1 MKEEDIRP
9 EALFNQYLSLAQQD
23 AITYFK
29 NKPYYR
35 IACPAC
41 GSESSSFQFRKIGFD
56 YEECE
61 LCKTLFVNPRPHAD
75 AFSEFYFDSPSVRF
89 WATNFYK
96 ETENSRRVHLIQPK
110 ALLVKGYIDR
120 YSNPVMDDSCIIDIG
135 AGYGVFC
142 EELHKILKKEISVI
156 AIEPAQSLQKICRE
170 KGIITIPKFF
180 EDLVADDL
188 KRKKIVAA
196 TSFELLE
203 HLHDPA
209 CFIEHCNRLLNPG
222 SLLIMTTLNWQGFDL
237 QVLRDKSNSI
247 FPPAHIN
254 FFTPSSLTKLLER
267 HGFEICELSTPGKL
281 DVEIAA
287 KHLNDIN
294 NEFIKNILISDEET
308 RYKLQQFL
316 QDIRMSSH
324 MMVVAKRGE

>member
-41 GSESSSFQFRKIGFD
+41 GSENNSFQFQKIGFD

-61 LCKTLFVNPRPHAD
+61 LCKTLFVNPRPHGD

-96 ETENSRRVHLIQPK
+96 ETENSRRIRLIQPK
-110 ALLVKGYIDR
+110 AHLVKNYIEKYYNSD
-120 YSNPVMDDSCIIDIG
+120 NDDSCILDIG

-142 EELHKILKKEISVI
+142 EELQKILKIGIPVI
-156 AIEPAQSLQKICRE
+156 AIEPAQSLQKICHE
-170 KGIITIPKFF
+170 KGITTIPKFF
-180 EDLVADDL
+180 EDVITDDL
-188 KRKKIVAA
+188 NGKKIVAA

-203 HLHDPA
+203 HLHDPEV
-209 CFIEHCNRLLNPG
+209 FIEHCSRLLSPG

-254 FFTPSSLTKLLER
+254 FFTPSSLAILLER
-267 HGFEICELSTPGKL
+267 HGFDICELSTPGKL
-281 DVEIAA
+281 DVDIVA
-287 KHLNDIN
+287 KRPDLIKNP
-294 NEFIKNILISDEET
+294 FIKIIASGDET
-308 RYKLQQFL
+308 MKNDFQIFL
-316 QDIRMSSH
+316 QKSNLSSH
-324 MMVVAKRGE
+324 MMVVARKR

>member
-9 EALFNQYLSLAQQD
+9 DALFLQYLSLAQQD

-41 GSESSSFQFRKIGFD
+41 GSERSIFEFRKIGFD

-61 LCKTLFVNPRPHAD
+61 LCKTLFVNPRPHSD

-96 ETENSRRVHLIQPK
+96 ETENSRRIRLIQPK
-110 ALLVKGYIDR
+110 ALLVKDYIDK
-120 YSNPVMDDSCIIDIG
+120 YYNQGTDESCIIDIG

-142 EELHKILKKEISVI
+142 EELHKILNKEISVI

-180 EDLVADDL
+180 EDLTADDL
-188 KRKKIVAA
+188 KGKKIVAA

-209 CFIEHCNRLLNPG
+209 CFIEHCDRLLGQG

-237 QVLRDKSNSI
+237 QVLREKSNSI

-254 FFTPSSLTKLLER
+254 FFTPSSLTTLLER
-267 HGFEICELSTPGKL
+267 HGFEICKLSTPGKL
-281 DVEIAA
+281 DV
-287 KHLNDIN
+287 DIVTKQLD
-294 NEFIKNILISDEET
+294 FIKDPFIRTIVSSDET
-308 RYKLQQFL
+308 VKKQFQIFL
-316 QDIRMSSH
+316 QKSNLSSH
-324 MMVVAKRGE
+324 MMVVARKR

>member
-41 GSESSSFQFRKIGFD
+41 GSENNSFQFQKIGFD

-61 LCKTLFVNPRPHAD
+61 LCKTLFVNPRPHGD

-89 WATNFYK
+89 WATNFYR
-96 ETENSRRVHLIQPK
+96 ETENSRRIRLIRPK
-110 ALLVKGYIDR
+110 AFLVKGYVDK
-120 YSNPVMDDSCIIDIG
+120 YYNLGKDDSCIIDIG
-135 AGYGVFC
+135 AGYGIFC
-142 EELHKILKKEISVI
+142 EELQKLLKTGIPII
-156 AIEPAQSLQKICRE
+156 AIEPAQSLQKICCE

-180 EDLVADDL
+180 EDVSTDDL
-188 KRKKIVAA
+188 NGKKIAAA

-209 CFIEHCNRLLNPG
+209 CFIKHCSRVISPG
-222 SLLIMTTLNWQGFDL
+222 GLLIMTTLNWQGFDL

-254 FFTPSSLTKLLER
+254 FFTPSSLAILLER

-281 DVEIAA
+281 DV
-287 KHLNDIN
+287 DIVTKQLD
-294 NEFIKNILISDEET
+294 FIKDSFIKTIVSSDET
-308 RYKLQQFL
+308 VKKQFQIFL
-316 QDIRMSSH
+316 QKSNLSSH
-324 MMVVAKRGE
+324 MMVVARKR

>member
-9 EALFNQYLSLAQQD
+9 EVLFNQYLSLVQLD

-61 LCKTLFVNPRPHAD
+61 LCKTLFVNPRPNAD

-96 ETENSRRVHLIQPK
+96 ETENSRRFHLIQPK
-110 ALLVKGYIDR
+110 ALLVKDFIDKH
-120 YSNPVMDDSCIIDIG
+120 YNHGTDESCIIDIG

-142 EELHKILKKEISVI
+142 EELHKILKKGIPVI
-156 AIEPAQSLQKICRE
+156 AIEPAQSLQKICHE
-170 KGIITIPKFF
+170 KGIFTIPKFF
-180 EDLVADDL
+180 EDLITDDL
-188 KRKKIVAA
+188 EGKKIVAA

-209 CFIEHCNRLLNPG
+209 CFIEHCNRLLSPG

-254 FFTPSSLTKLLER
+254 FFTPSSLTKLLEL
-267 HGFEICELSTPGKL
+267 HGFEICELSTLGKL
-281 DVEIAA
+281 DVDIVT
-287 KHLNDIN
+287 KQLGDIN
-294 NEFIKNILISDEET
+294 DPFIKKIVSGDET
-308 RYKLQQFL
+308 VKMDFQIFL
-316 QDIRMSSH
+316 QKSKLSSH
-324 MMVVAKRGE
+324 MMVVARKR